1 MQIFGQFSRQRV
13 RARFGPAHIFGTN
26 AFLIANLRVH
36 LGKPNRCCT
45 WHLEL
50 PATIA
55 AAANVCLGMIHFVY
69 GILQRFTFTH
79 KKNQFY
85 LIIYFFFFQILC
97 SNLYVIFFKLEFMEI
112 FNCANLYFGG
122 SRSPMVHG
130 AENDLRPDPRLS
142 VMIYAWSWFYSARVL
157 LPKLQADVCVCC
169 WTIKV
174 AHSGLFNEINYT
186 RLCCHVTVVQFKV
199 FNYFFF
205 NRIQRW
211 FQLTWNSLNAPF
223 VQRFSREAAAKIP
236 APVSQSLA
244 NALNGRRCTT
254 CQNKR
259 FYS

>member
-1 MQIFGQFSRQRV
+1 MQIFGPFSRQRV
-13 RARFGPAHIFGTN
+13 RARFGRAHIFGTN

-79 KKNQFY
+79 KKNQFF
-85 LIIYFFFFQILC
+85 LILIFYFKYCAPIC
-97 SNLYVIFFKLEFMEI
+97 MLYFFKLEFLEI

-157 LPKLQADVCVCC
+157 LPKITSWRVCVCS

-199 FNYFFF
+199 FN
-205 NRIQRW
+205 
-211 FQLTWNSLNAPF
+211 
-223 VQRFSREAAAKIP
+223 
-236 APVSQSLA
+236 
-244 NALNGRRCTT
+244 
-254 CQNKR
+254 
-259 FYS
+259 